1 MRAEDR
7 RTEETQHKMPE
18 TKEIKEEEDKFKEKM
33 GRVLSRLTAQELKQL
48 SEVLQEIITIRGI

>member
-1 MRAEDR
+1 
-7 RTEETQHKMPE
+7 MPE